1 MGDNELVVDDE
12 EKVEDGEEVVVDNG
26 GVAAML
32 LDDSGGVG
40 LGNNELDESRVVV
53 LNADEADVD
62 DDLNTLVLDD
72 SELVVVVTS

>member
-1 MGDNELVVDDE
+1 VGDNELVVDDE
-12 EKVEDGEEVVVDNG
+12 EKTEDGEEVVVDNG